1 MRVTLNTKSMEQQL
15 LNIYEYSVGFLDGI
29 NKGKTTFLNNFGIG
43 IIEVLKQYVDAEAR
57 SNPKALHHVYEWYET
72 GSPNARLYDFDY
84 TVSNLGLS
92 FKSSFNQSKTIA
104 NGSSTPF
111 YNKAKIMEE
120 GIPVTISPKKAKK
133 LVFEIDGETVFTDKD
148 ITVFNPGGNLVEGSF
163 EKIADEFFSRYFTQS
178 FLQSSGI
185 YSYIQNPVVY
195 KKNFA
200 SGAKNGRSTGVD
212 TGFKWIANAR
222 IGAA

>member
-1 MRVTLNTKSMEQQL
+1 MRVTLDTRSMEKQL
-15 LNIYEYSVGFLDGI
+15 LNIYEYSAGFLDGI
-29 NKGKTTFLNNFGIG
+29 NKGKSKFLNNLGIG

-57 SNPKALHHVYEWYET
+57 SNPKALHHVYEWYQT
-72 GSPNARLYDFDY
+72 GSPSARLYDFDY

-92 FKSSFNQSKTIA
+92 FRSSFSQSQTIS

-120 GIPVTISPKKAKK
+120 GIPVTISPKKAEK
-133 LVFEIDGETVFTDKD
+133 LVFDIDGETIFTSKE
-148 ITVFNPGGNLVEGSF
+148 ITVANPGGDFVEGAF
-163 EKIADEFFSRYFTQS
+163 QRIADQFFSRYFKQS
-178 FLQSSGI
+178 FITSSGL
-185 YSYIQNPVVY
+185 YNYISNPVVY

-200 SGAKNGRSTGVD
+200 SGAKSGRSVGVD

>member
-1 MRVTLNTKSMEQQL
+1 MRVSIDTRELEKKI

-29 NKGKTTFLNNFGIG
+29 DKGKSLFLRNLGVG
-43 IIEVLKQYVDAEAR
+43 VIEVLKQYVDAEAR
-57 SNPKALHHVYEWYET
+57 SNPKALHHIYEWYQT
-72 GSPNARLYDFDY
+72 GSPNSRLYDFDY

-92 FKSSFNQSKTIA
+92 FKSTFRQSTTMS

-111 YNKAKIMEE
+111 YDKAKIMEE
-120 GIPVTISPKKAKK
+120 GIPVTISPKKADK
-133 LVFEIDGETVFTDKD
+133 LVFEIEGETIFTSKEV
-148 ITVFNPGGNLVEGSF
+148 TVQNPGGEYVEGSF
-163 EKIADEFFSRYFTQS
+163 EKIADQFFSRYFKQS
-178 FLQSSGI
+178 FLKSSGI
-185 YSYIQNPVVY
+185 YDYIKNPIVY

-200 SGAKNGRSTGVD
+200 AGSKSGRSKGVS

>member
-1 MRVTLNTKSMEQQL
+1 MRVSIDTRELEKKIN
-15 LNIYEYSVGFLDGI
+15 NIYQYSIGFLDGV
-29 NKGKTTFLNNFGIG
+29 NKGKSAFLNNLGRSTL
-43 IIEVLKQYVDAEAR
+43 EVLKQYIDSEAR
-57 SNPKALHHVYEWYET
+57 SNPKALHHIYEWYEV
-72 GSPNARLYDFDY
+72 GSPSARLYDFDY

-92 FKSSFNQSKTIA
+92 FKSTFRQSSTIA

-120 GIPVTISPKKAKK
+120 GLPVTIAPKKANK
-133 LVFEIDGETVFTDKD
+133 LVFEVDGETVFTDKE
-148 ITVFNPGGNLVEGSF
+148 ITIENPGGDFVEGSF
-163 EKIADEFFSRYFTQS
+163 QKITDEFFRVYFKQS

-185 YSYIQNPVVY
+185 YDYIRNPVVY

-200 SGAKNGRSTGVD
+200 SGSRNGRSRGLD

>member
-1 MRVTLNTKSMEQQL
+1 MRVSIDTKEL
-15 LNIYEYSVGFLDGI
+15 EKKINNIYQYSVGFLDGI
-29 NKGKTTFLNNFGIG
+29 GKGKSLFLNNLGIG
-43 IIEVLKQYVDAEAR
+43 VVEVLKQYVDAEAR
-57 SNPKALHHVYEWYET
+57 SNPKALHHIYEWYQT
-72 GSPNARLYDFDY
+72 GSPSARLYDFDY

-92 FKSSFNQSKTIA
+92 FKSTFSQSTTVS

-120 GIPVTISPKKAKK
+120 GLPVTISPKKADK
-133 LVFEIDGETVFTDKD
+133 LVFEINGETIFTDKE
-148 ITVFNPGGNLVEGSF
+148 ITVSNPGGDFVQGSF
-163 EKIADEFFSRYFTQS
+163 EKIADQFFNKYFKQS
-178 FLQSSGI
+178 FLKSSGI
-185 YSYIQNPVVY
+185 YDYIKNPVIY

-200 SGAKNGRSTGVD
+200 AGSKSGKSKGVE